1 MNQFFHFI
9 VKNKNALFFLL
20 FVVTAMLAFILPA
33 VIIPK
38 LNPLVDFVPK

>member
-1 MNQFFHFI
+1 VNRFFQFF
-9 VKNKNALFFLL
+9 VKNKSALFFLL